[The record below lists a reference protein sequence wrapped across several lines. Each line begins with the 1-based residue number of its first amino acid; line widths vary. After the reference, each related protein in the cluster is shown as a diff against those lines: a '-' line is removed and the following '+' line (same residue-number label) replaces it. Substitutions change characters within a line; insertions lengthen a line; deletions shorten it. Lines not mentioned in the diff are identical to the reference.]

1 MSNFKKLFYTL
12 IFILIIEIILIL
24 VSHHKQ
30 EKIKTIPTD
39 KTNIAILIDINS
51 NNIDIY
57 KNKKII
63 KSYNVV
69 TKKPSAPPLIS
80 NLKIINKGNC
90 SSGLQIDL

>member
-63 KSYNVV
+63 KSYNIV
-69 TKKPSAPPLIS
+69 TKNPL
-80 NLKIINKGNC
+80 LH
-90 SSGLQIDL
+90 L

>member
-30 EKIKTIPTD
+30 EKFKTIPTD

-63 KSYNVV
+63 KSYN
-69 TKKPSAPPLIS
+69 KKPSAPPLIS
-80 NLKIINKGNC
+80 NLKIINKGNY